1 MGHVK
6 DTTGTSEPTRLS
18 KRTNQVSTSVVA
30 ERQRAQRLVCEWLS
44 IEQGFDPSAYLNEI
58 CNLFHVTPEDV
69 LGERR
74 HSQLV
79 KSRHLFWACL
89 REHGKWSYPVIGD
102 YVGRDHTTVMVAI
115 KKVPSDL
122 VQAVGNLVFSIAK
135 TQGA

>member
-6 DTTGTSEPTRLS
+6 ATTGTSEPTRLS
-18 KRTNQVSTSVVA
+18 KRTSQVSTSVVA

-44 IEQGFDPSAYLNEI
+44 IEQGFDPSAYLTEI
-58 CNLFHVTPEDV
+58 CSLFRVEPEDV

-74 HSQLV
+74 MQHLM
-79 KSRHLFWACL
+79 KPRHLFWACL

-122 VQAVGNLVFSIAK
+122 VQAVGNLVVSIAK

>member
-6 DTTGTSEPTRLS
+6 ATTGTSEPTRLS
-18 KRTNQVSTSVVA
+18 KRTSQVSTSVVA
-30 ERQRAQRLVCEWLS
+30 ERQLAQRLVCEWLS
-44 IEQGFDPSAYLNEI
+44 IEQGFDPSAYLTEI
-58 CNLFHVTPEDV
+58 CSLFRVEPEDV

-74 HSQLV
+74 MQHLM
-79 KSRHLFWACL
+79 KPRHLFWACL

-122 VQAVGNLVFSIAK
+122 VQAVGNLVVSIAK